1 MEQKIPIPPNTRKTY
16 IVDISDP
23 EKTWANFE
31 KRTRYAIRKAEKN
44 SILRFCKFQKH
55 SFLRQKHDNKFSD
68 KWVSDLYF
76 LLKEKKMGKLYLL
89 PEAGGLVAW
98 INKEKA
104 YWVMGGSTNRGKKIG
119 MPSLLLWL
127 MMQDLHHMGFKE
139 LDMVGANTPSIAFFK
154 RGFGGR
160 LTEEEKIWEKLYEI
174 VKFKW
179 V

>member
-1 MEQKIPIPPNTRKTY
+1 MRKTY
-16 IVDISDP
+16 IVNISDL

-31 KRTRYAIRKAEKN
+31 KRTRYDIRKAEKN
-44 SILRFCKFQKH
+44 SILRFSKLQKH

-89 PEAGGLVAW
+89 PEAGAIVAW

-104 YWVMGGSTNRGKKIG
+104 YWLMAGSTARGKKKGI
-119 MPSLLLWL
+119 PSLLLW
-127 MMQDLHHMGFKE
+127 QIIEDLHRMGFKE

-154 RGFGGR
+154 RGFGGK
-160 LTEEEKIWEKLYEI
+160 LTKEEKIWERLHEI
-174 VKFKW
+174 LKFKW